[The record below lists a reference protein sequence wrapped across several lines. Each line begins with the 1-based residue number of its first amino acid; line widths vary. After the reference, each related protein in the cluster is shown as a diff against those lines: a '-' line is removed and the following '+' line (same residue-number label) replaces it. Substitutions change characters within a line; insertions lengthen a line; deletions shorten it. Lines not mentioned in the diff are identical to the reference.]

1 MTTTGPTAG
10 TATGIR
16 LHAPA
21 PGWALTA
28 DVVVVGS
35 GIAGLTAALRCD
47 AAGLKTVVVTKA
59 RLDDGSTRW
68 AQGGIAAALGEG
80 DTPEQ
85 HLDDTLVA
93 GAGLCDEEAV
103 RILVTEGPDAV
114 RRLIE
119 TGAHFDES
127 SEGGL
132 ELTREGGHHR
142 RRIAHAGGDATGAE
156 ISRALVEAVRA
167 RGMRTV
173 ENALVLDLLTDA
185 DGRTAGVTL
194 HVMGEGQHD
203 GVGAVHAP
211 AVVLATGGM
220 GQVFSATTNPS
231 VSTGDGVALA
241 LRAGAEVSDLEFVQ
255 FHPTVL
261 FLGADAEGQQP
272 LVSEA
277 VRGEGAHLVDA
288 DGVRFMTG
296 QHELGELAP
305 RDIVAKGIMRRMQEQ
320 GAEHMF
326 LDARHFGA
334 DMWEHRFPTILAS
347 CRSHGIDPVT
357 EPVPVAPAA
366 HYASGGVR
374 TDSRGRT
381 TVPGLYACGEVAC
394 TGVHG
399 ANRLASNSLLEGLVY
414 AERIVADITASHTGN
429 GLHARVPVPVPHPE
443 KPAHPLLAPEA
454 RFAIQRIM
462 TEGAGVLRSA
472 ASLDTAATAL
482 QQLHA
487 EARDA
492 LDEHG
497 KTSEPG
503 VDTWEATNLLCVARV
518 LVTAAA
524 ARGDPRLPLARGPR
538 RARRHD
544 LAPSHRRTAESRPDA
559 GRTHHRHRRLPP
571 DPAAPAGAPSP
582 GAVTDVSTPDLPLA
596 QSGGCGDG
604 CACGDASDTADDLY
618 MECGLDP
625 ALAALLADAGLD
637 PLEVE
642 DIANVAIQEDLDH
655 GVDVTTVATIPED
668 ARATADFTAREG
680 GVIAGL
686 RIAEAVVSVVC
697 TDEFEVERHV
707 EDGDRVE
714 AGQKLLSVTT
724 RTRDLLTAER
734 SALNLLCR
742 LSGIATA
749 TRAWADVLEGSKA
762 RVRDTRKTT
771 PGLRALEKYA
781 VRCGGGV
788 NHRMS
793 LSDAALVKDNHV
805 VAAGGVAQAFKAVR
819 DAYPDV
825 PIEVEVDTLHQLREV
840 VDAGADLIL
849 LDNFTPGECDEA
861 VAVVAGRALLEVSGR
876 LVLKNAKE
884 YADTGVDY
892 LAVGA
897 LTHSAPILDIGL
909 DLRAA
914 E

>member
-1 MTTTGPTAG
+1 MTSTGTSTGTTTGT
-10 TATGIR
+10 TTGIR

-21 PGWALTA
+21 PGWSVTA

-35 GIAGLTAALRCD
+35 GVAGLTTALRCD
-47 AAGLKTVVVTKA
+47 AAGLRTVVVTKA

-93 GAGLCDEEAV
+93 GAGLCDENAV
-103 RILVTEGPDAV
+103 RILVTEGPGAV

-127 SEGGL
+127 EEGGL
-132 ELTREGGHHR
+132 ELAREGGHHR

-167 RGMRTV
+167 RGLRTV

-261 FLGADAEGQQP
+261 FLGPDAEGQQP

-288 DGVRFMTG
+288 QGERFMVG
-296 QHELGELAP
+296 QHELAELAP
-305 RDIVAKGIMRRMQEQ
+305 RDIVAKGITRRMQEQ
-320 GAEHMF
+320 DAEHMY

-334 DMWEHRFPTILAS
+334 HMWEHRFPTILAA
-347 CRSHGIDPVT
+347 CRAHGIDPVT

-414 AERIVADITASHTGN
+414 AERIAADIADRHEEN
-429 GLHARVPVPVPHPE
+429 RHEENRPEENRLHARVPSPAPVDRPE
-443 KPAHPLLAPEA
+443 KPAHPLLAAEA

-462 TEGAGVLRSA
+462 TDGAGVLRSA
-472 ASLDTAATAL
+472 GSLETAADGL
-482 QQLHA
+482 QRLHSD
-487 EARDA
+487 ARDA
-492 LDEHG
+492 LDENG
-497 KTSEPG
+497 KTAEPG

-518 LVTAAA
+518 LVAA
-524 ARGDPRLPLARGPR
+524 ARLREETRGCHWR
-538 RARRHD
+538 EDRGERDDATWRRHIVVRLNPD
-544 LAPSHRRTAESRPDA
+544 RTLAVHT
-559 GRTHHRHRRLPP
+559 
-571 DPAAPAGAPSP
+571 
-582 GAVTDVSTPDLPLA
+582 TDTPDFPPTLPRP
-596 QSGGCGDG
+596 
-604 CACGDASDTADDLY
+604 
-618 MECGLDP
+618 LDSVRSVR
-625 ALAALLADAGLD
+625 AGET
-637 PLEVE
+637 PTTGP
-642 DIANVAIQEDLDH
+642 QE
-655 GVDVTTVATIPED
+655 
-668 ARATADFTAREG
+668 
-680 GVIAGL
+680 
-686 RIAEAVVSVVC
+686 
-697 TDEFEVERHV
+697 
-707 EDGDRVE
+707 
-714 AGQKLLSVTT
+714 Q
-724 RTRDLLTAER
+724 
-734 SALNLLCR
+734 
-742 LSGIATA
+742 
-749 TRAWADVLEGSKA
+749 
-762 RVRDTRKTT
+762 
-771 PGLRALEKYA
+771 
-781 VRCGGGV
+781 
-788 NHRMS
+788 
-793 LSDAALVKDNHV
+793 
-805 VAAGGVAQAFKAVR
+805 
-819 DAYPDV
+819 
-825 PIEVEVDTLHQLREV
+825 
-840 VDAGADLIL
+840 
-849 LDNFTPGECDEA
+849 
-861 VAVVAGRALLEVSGR
+861 
-876 LVLKNAKE
+876 
-884 YADTGVDY
+884 
-892 LAVGA
+892 
-897 LTHSAPILDIGL
+897 
-909 DLRAA
+909 
-914 E
+914 